1 MAVAGRRPEP
11 RRKNRVQPHRCFQ
24 LMPVVTGGAQR
35 SGSLSSWSRRRRG
48 CTSSRTSILPNRP
61 APTASYAVSRRRTT
75 LFPSFWNRSMVVRCR
90 PSHRAST
97 SRCLLTCRM
106 ELGNHASTQ
115 CPQPRPVRHPAPKD
129 IQVSTCGP
137 QPFMRLI
144 TSTRCST
151 AECERRE
158 SAMKAS
164 GPTCGLLRRR
174 PVRRA
179 NGDVPSRKSAH
190 CF

>member
-1 MAVAGRRPEP
+1 
-11 RRKNRVQPHRCFQ
+11 
-24 LMPVVTGGAQR
+24 
-35 SGSLSSWSRRRRG
+35 
-48 CTSSRTSILPNRP
+48 
-61 APTASYAVSRRRTT
+61 
-75 LFPSFWNRSMVVRCR
+75 MVVRCR

-144 TSTRCST
+144 TSTLLDRGVRAARIRYEGFRPDLWAAQT
-151 AECERRE
+151 APGAE
-158 SAMKAS
+158 S
-164 GPTCGLLRRR
+164 
-174 PVRRA
+174 
-179 NGDVPSRKSAH
+179 
-190 CF
+190 